1 MDADKTQIVY
11 CSGPLFCPE
20 EIGSMTA
27 IANVLEDTGF
37 QTFLPHRDGL
47 EAYILKLVNSPVNIN
62 VFKSRSMIERAVFAL
77 DVFQVVE
84 RCDYFVFNMNGR
96 VPDEGGV
103 AEAAIAF
110 AAGKPVLIYKNDYRT
125 VFNGCDNSMVSG
137 LTFLPRI
144 SHINKIPIA
153 LEKAANKLNQQGP
166 SPYTGECIPPAMRK
180 TIKLGRRIWNI
191 MKKLNLK
198 KSTPSTAQEL
208 IDAITDTC
216 LNDKDIR
223 FYEKA

>member
-1 MDADKTQIVY
+1 MNNNKIVY

-27 IANVLEDTGF
+27 ISNVIENAGF

-62 VFKSRSMIERAVFAL
+62 IFKSRDMVERAVFAL
-77 DVFQVVE
+77 DVFQVVK
-84 RCDYFVFNMNGR
+84 RCSAFVFNMNGR

-110 AAGKPVLIYKNDYRT
+110 AAGKPVIIYKNDYRS

-137 LTFLPRI
+137 LTFSAKI
-144 SHINKIPIA
+144 NHINNIPGGINTA
-153 LEKAANKLNQQGP
+153 EISDP
-166 SPYTGECIPPAMRK
+166 D
-180 TIKLGRRIWNI
+180 
-191 MKKLNLK
+191 KK
-198 KSTPSTAQEL
+198 PHHA
-208 IDAITDTC
+208 
-216 LNDKDIR
+216 
-223 FYEKA
+223 

>member
-1 MDADKTQIVY
+1 MKTDQSQIVY

-20 EIGSMTA
+20 EIGSMAA
-27 IANVLEDTGF
+27 ISNVIENAGF

-62 VFKSRSMIERAVFAL
+62 VFKSRELIERAVFAL

-110 AAGKPVLIYKNDYRT
+110 AAGKPVIIYKNDYRS

-137 LTFLPRI
+137 LTFLPKI
-144 SHINKIPIA
+144 NHINEIPAA
-153 LEKAANKLNQQGP
+153 LKKASDKLNKQGP
-166 SPYTGECIPPAMRK
+166 SPYTGENVPPAMQK
-180 TIKLGRRIWNI
+180 TIKLGRRIWQMMNTLN
-191 MKKLNLK
+191 MKNSSAL
-198 KSTPSTAQEL
+198 SGDAL
-208 IDAITDTC
+208 IGKISEIC
-216 LNDKDIR
+216 FNDNSDR
-223 FYEKA
+223 SGND

>member
-1 MDADKTQIVY
+1 MESGKSRIVY

-20 EIGSMTA
+20 EIGSMAA
-27 IANVLEDTGF
+27 ISTVIENAGF

-62 VFKSRSMIERAVFAL
+62 VFKSRDMIERAVFAL

-84 RCDYFVFNMNGR
+84 RCDDFVFNMNGR

-110 AAGKPVLIYKNDYRT
+110 AAGKPVIIYKNDYRS

-137 LTFLPRI
+137 LTFLPKI
-144 SHINKIPIA
+144 NHINKIPGA
-153 LEKAANKLNQQGP
+153 LKKAADKLNKQGP
-166 SPYTGECIPPAMRK
+166 SPYSGENIPPAMRK
-180 TIKLGRRIWNI
+180 TIKLGRRIWQMMNTFN
-191 MKKLNLK
+191 MKNSSAL
-198 KSTPSTAQEL
+198 SGDDL
-208 IDAITDTC
+208 IGKISEIC
-216 LNDKDIR
+216 INDNSNWPGND
-223 FYEKA
+223 

>member
-1 MDADKTQIVY
+1 MKSNKTRIVY

-27 IANVLEDTGF
+27 IANVLEDAGF

-47 EAYILKLVNSPVNIN
+47 ETYILKLVNSPVNIN
-62 VFKSRSMIERAVFAL
+62 VFKSRDMIERAVFAL

-84 RCDYFVFNMNGR
+84 RCDYFIFNMNGR

-103 AEAAIAF
+103 VEAAIAF
-110 AAGKPVLIYKNDYRT
+110 AAGKPVVIYKNDYRT
-125 VFNGCDNSMVSG
+125 VFNGCDNSMVTG
-137 LTFLPRI
+137 LTFLPKI
-144 SHINKIPIA
+144 NHINKIPGA
-153 LEKAANKLNQQGP
+153 LEKAANKLNKQGP

-180 TIKLGRRIWNI
+180 TIKLGKRIWQ
-191 MKKLNLK
+191 MMEKLNLK
-198 KSTPSTAQEL
+198 KPTSTDQEL

-216 LNDKDIR
+216 LNDKNVR
-223 FYEKA
+223 YYEEI